1 MTISPRSGR
10 FYKKPGHWEK
20 NSQIVPNSL
29 FFNAKTSDALKV
41 LLCALNALPE
51 SWIIL
56 QSDMRQRL
64 GWGRDKM
71 MRTLKECVTHGYMI
85 IKKRREENGEYG
97 GNDYEFDFHPSYLKE
112 CLPDTC
118 FQDPVNQ
125 DPVNET
131 LLGSSIDIPCIENTT
146 TPEPEPPKKKEP
158 GTVVV
163 FSCLGDLEI
172 PESLKVKISKEHQES
187 EVNVAVKR
195 CLAWKGRP
203 NDKTGLLTCLANS
216 ATWTDQV
223 DKKQIVESNER
234 YLKTLRKYDGVTMA
248 FTTITVGV
256 SYIEF
261 ACGRRVEVFESSLP
275 DLKKVV
281 DAKIARIKELYEKA

>member
-1 MTISPRSGR
+1 MALSPRSGR

-51 SWIIL
+51 SWVIL

-85 IKKRREENGEYG
+85 VSKRREENGEYG
-97 GNDYEFDFHPSYLKE
+97 GNDYEFDFYPSYLKE

-125 DPVNET
+125 GPENET
-131 LLGSSIDIPCIENTT
+131 LLGSSIDIPCIESNTT
-146 TPEPEPPKKKEP
+146 PDPEPSEKKKP
-158 GTVVV
+158 GAVVV
-163 FSCLGDLEI
+163 FSSLEDLGISD
-172 PESLKVKISKEHQES
+172 SLKIKISKKHTES
-187 EVNVAVKR
+187 EVNDAVKR

-203 NDKTGLLTCLANS
+203 NDEVGIMTCLAKAAEWND
-216 ATWTDQV
+216 TV
-223 DKKQIVESNER
+223 DKKTIVENNER
-234 YLKTLRKYDGVTMA
+234 YLKTLKKYDGVTMA
-248 FTTITVGV
+248 FTLITIGT

-261 ACGRRVEVFESSLP
+261 ACGRRVDVYESSLP
-275 DLKKVV
+275 DLQKIV
-281 DAKIARIKELYEKA
+281 DARLARIKELHEKD